1 MPTRGKTLITELPE
15 RELNA
20 LLRRV
25 DWRFLLPTPTPRRV
39 LCHAGT
45 RLTEAVAYIAE
56 EVVSQSQGGDCD
68 LVVAEEPDTLRLA
81 ELRAAMRPGGACYT
95 EWRPR
100 LGGVDRIDRAL
111 RTAGFTNLSYYRPWP
126 SAAALPVYWIP
137 LAATGAAGYVSS
149 RRRLRGGRVRRLI
162 GSVRQWAGSL
172 IRGQLSGRLCV
183 LAGGE
188 ERSVEQDAMSWVR
201 QNWGAW
207 DLGLPPE
214 ELSGLLVT
222 GGPRSVSKVV
232 LLAFAEP
239 SATAILAVKAPR
251 VAAAAEGIRREG
263 LVLAGLA
270 KPGAVPIPGT
280 PRVLFTREVGGVPLL
295 GETALSGRPLE
306 SLLTHK
312 TLRLWSHKVSDWL
325 TALGSGCTVM
335 QSAHWRETIVEPVLS
350 RFVQR
355 FGSAVDPGLLAETE
369 GILRTIG
376 DLPAIPEQRD
386 FGPWNLLVTLDD
398 ELAVLDWESAE
409 LDGLPLLDLL
419 YYLAYA
425 GFNVDGAHNSASRVP
440 SYRRSLDP
448 ATHTGAIRGECVARY
463 LGALGIDPAQL
474 KPLRVLLWLI
484 HAESEFRH
492 AQADAGGVPST
503 SVLARSFFIALWAE
517 EVRHVS
523 RG

>member
-1 MPTRGKTLITELPE
+1 MRRGKGLITEPSE

-25 DWRFLLPTPTPRRV
+25 DWRFLLPTPTPLRV

-45 RLTEAVAYIAE
+45 RLTQAVAYIAE
-56 EVVSQSQGGDCD
+56 EVVTASGGGDCD
-68 LVVAEEPDTLRLA
+68 LVVAEEPDTHRLA
-81 ELRAAMRPGGACYT
+81 ELRAAMRPSGACYT

-111 RTAGFTNLSYYRPWP
+111 RTAGFTDLSYYRPWP

-137 LAATGAAGYVSS
+137 LDSPGAAGYVSS
-149 RRRLRGGRVRRLI
+149 RRRLRGGRMRRLRA
-162 GSVRQWAGSL
+162 SVRQWAGGL

-183 LAGGE
+183 VARATQG
-188 ERSVEQDAMSWVR
+188 SVEQDAIGWVR
-201 QNWGAW
+201 QNWAAW
-207 DLGLPPE
+207 GLGLPPGK
-214 ELSGLLVT
+214 LSGLLVT

-239 SATAILAVKAPR
+239 SATPILAVKAPR
-251 VAAAAEGIRREG
+251 VSAAAEGIRREG
-263 LVLAGLA
+263 SVLAGLA
-270 KPGAVPIPGT
+270 TNGAAPMPGT
-280 PRVLFTREVGGVPLL
+280 PRVLFTREVRGVPLL

-312 TLRLWSHKVSDWL
+312 TLRAWSHKVSDWL
-325 TALGSGCTVM
+325 TALGRGCTVM
-335 QSAHWRETIVEPVLS
+335 PPAHWHETIVEPVFS
-350 RFVQR
+350 RFLQR

-376 DLPAIPEQRD
+376 ALPAVPEQRD
-386 FGPWNLLVTLDD
+386 FGPWNLLVTSDG

-409 LDGLPLLDLL
+409 LAGLPVLDLL

-425 GFNVDGAHNSASRVP
+425 GFYVDGAHDPETRVV

-448 ATHTGAIRGECVARY
+448 GTHTGAIRSECVARY
-463 LGALGIDPAQL
+463 LGALGVDRAQL

-492 AQADAGGVPST
+492 AEADAGGVPST
-503 SVLARSFFIALWAE
+503 SVLAHSFFLALWAE

-523 RG
+523 RQ